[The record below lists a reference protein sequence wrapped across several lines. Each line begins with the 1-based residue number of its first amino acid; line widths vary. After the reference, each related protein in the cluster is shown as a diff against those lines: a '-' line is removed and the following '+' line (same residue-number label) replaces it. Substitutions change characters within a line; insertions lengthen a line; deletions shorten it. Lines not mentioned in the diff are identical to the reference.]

1 MMRMNYLLLFTLLIA
16 FMPPILASEDPV
28 QSLSPEELKRY
39 QFRHAPEKTQ
49 VIVREL
55 NVGQQFILSSERR
68 EFNKLLY
75 RRLGIREVFGD
86 KRDLSILQQVID
98 RKVLTSDQV
107 REWQSMGIIFG
118 DILVVE
124 HGLHW
129 VSYED
134 DLGISKALRWRHTD
148 NYVFPVTMF
157 SKRVQYKEQVNA
169 NKIYEKISAD
179 VMKFKQLPAPVAAT
193 GQSR

>member
-28 QSLSPEELKRY
+28 QSLSPEELKSY

-75 RRLGIREVFGD
+75 RRLGIREAFGD

-118 DILVVE
+118 DILVAE

-193 GQSR
+193 R